1 MEDFGGRIP
10 WFSGKWR
17 GYRSSLTEYKGG
29 GSYGKLTANQLLKRG
44 REILS
49 ILQSLTDGIRYITS

>member
-1 MEDFGGRIP
+1 MVFREMEGVSEG
-10 WFSGKWR
+10 R
-17 GYRSSLTEYKGG
+17 GYRSSLTEYKG

-49 ILQSLTDGIRYITS
+49 ILQSLMDGIRYISS